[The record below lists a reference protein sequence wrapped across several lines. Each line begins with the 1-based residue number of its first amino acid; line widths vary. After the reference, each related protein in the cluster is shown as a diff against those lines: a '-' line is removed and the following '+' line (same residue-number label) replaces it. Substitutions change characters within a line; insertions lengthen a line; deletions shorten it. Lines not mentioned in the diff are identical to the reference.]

1 MPYYL
6 ANKIERRR
14 KTKCRIWIFFP
25 PIITLVKLK
34 LAIKNIQP
42 THSKL
47 ENFIKQSIS
56 HQTPEMN
63 TIRFKILVSFLPQ
76 HFPSNQTLSLSERKR
91 RKMKVQERESRQGK
105 KKSTQR
111 SIRRP
116 QASWTPCTSNQIPK
130 IASTIYI
137 NSFVNQKTYRKK
149 WKKSKWIFE

>member
-1 MPYYL
+1 MP
-6 ANKIERRR
+6 NMN
-14 KTKCRIWIFFP
+14 FFPP

-105 KKSTQR
+105 KNPPKGAFEDHK
-111 SIRRP
+111 P
-116 QASWTPCTSNQIPK
+116 AELLALQIK
-130 IASTIYI
+130 
-137 NSFVNQKTYRKK
+137 FQK
-149 WKKSKWIFE
+149 

>member
-1 MPYYL
+1 MSDLERNKKKIKITGKIKSNFSSKIFMPYYL

-116 QASWTPCTSNQIPK
+116 QASWTQALQIK
-130 IASTIYI
+130 
-137 NSFVNQKTYRKK
+137 FQK
-149 WKKSKWIFE
+149 